1 MTFLSF
7 KQLVNKIDQ
16 LEEANILI
24 AALEFRVFTHL
35 GKRRLTSRAFAQKSR
50 IHPEGAEALLN
61 ALVSLGALKKSGNS
75 FANTAETFRHFCEH
89 SPQYKIGTVFLC
101 ADLSYPHPRVVVP
114 WVYLPLIYVWIV

>member
-61 ALVSLGALKKSGNS
+61 ALVSLGALKNLETLSLIRQKPLGI
-75 FANTAETFRHFCEH
+75 FVNTAHNIKLAQCFCA
-89 SPQYKIGTVFLC
+89 KRTGTNG
-101 ADLSYPHPRVVVP
+101 
-114 WVYLPLIYVWIV
+114 LIYLIL